1 MVRDR
6 VPVSSGYLDRV
17 NGPHERILWG
27 MRPKVWVL
35 LIWELLSIVLSLSVV
50 FSQGPSSLP
59 LWWRILGWANCVGMS
74 ALILVLRGRTPAW
87 VIHGA
92 LVLTAAIGIGNV
104 ASAVRVSTAPSWLLI
119 SLILAAYV
127 SYFLP
132 RRQALAYVLGN
143 SAGLLVALVISGDRG
158 GSLFFFPWLI
168 AAGLSVGQVLI
179 VGTLVRDLKRSAI
192 TDPLTGLLNR
202 AGLDAIA
209 GAERHRADLTRP
221 RTLVVVDLDG
231 FKSIN
236 DEHGHAEGD
245 RFLVSFADSLLD
257 STRPQD
263 AVARVGGDEF
273 VIVLSNTGTDGAAAL
288 SGRLRA
294 TLDVNCSYGVA
305 TWSQSEPVTAAIDR
319 ADRAMY
325 VHKARHRSIES

>member
-1 MVRDR
+1 M
-6 VPVSSGYLDRV
+6 P
-17 NGPHERILWG
+17 
-27 MRPKVWVL
+27 PKVWVL

-50 FSQGPSSLP
+50 FSNGPSSLP
-59 LWWRILGWANCVGMS
+59 LWWRILGWANCLGMS
-74 ALILVLRGRTPAW
+74 VLILVLRGSTPMW

-104 ASAVRVSTAPSWLLI
+104 ASAARISTAPSWLLI

-132 RRQALAYVLGN
+132 RWQALAYVLAN

-158 GSLFFFPWLI
+158 GSVFFFPWLI

-202 AGLDAIA
+202 AGLDALA
-209 GAERHRADLTRP
+209 GADRHRNDVNRP

-231 FKSIN
+231 FKAIN
-236 DEHGHAEGD
+236 DEHGHAAGD
-245 RFLVSFADSLLD
+245 RFLVSFADSLLN
-257 STRPQD
+257 STRPED

-273 VIVLSNTGTDGAAAL
+273 VIVLSNTGTDGATAL
-288 SGRLRA
+288 SDRLRA
-294 TLDVNCSYGVA
+294 TLGVDCSYGVT
-305 TWSQSEPVTAAIDR
+305 TWSQHEPVTAAIDR
-319 ADRAMY
+319 ADGAMY
-325 VHKARHRSIES
+325 LHKARHRTREN